1 LGFIE
6 AKKRISKY
14 AYSIARKKLNPK
26 IFKALNTKYL
36 SKLYK
41 HKGTFKGYILIA
53 GDASK
58 VVLLHIKPLRE
69 KIFILEYLRYE

>member
-1 LGFIE
+1 LLV
-6 AKKRISKY
+6 
-14 AYSIARKKLNPK
+14 KKLNSQ
-26 IFKALNTKYL
+26 IFKALSERYL

-41 HKGTFKGYILIA
+41 HKGTFRTFKGYLLMA

-69 KIFILEYLRYE
+69 IYGGEKCDGGF